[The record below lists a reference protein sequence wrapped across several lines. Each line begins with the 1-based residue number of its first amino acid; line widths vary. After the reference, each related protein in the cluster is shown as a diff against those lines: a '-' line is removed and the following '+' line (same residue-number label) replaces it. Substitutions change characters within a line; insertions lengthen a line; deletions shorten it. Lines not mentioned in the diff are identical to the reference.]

1 MFQNCGTII
10 KGVNMYNENIR
21 RNKKRK
27 KQRNIGV
34 IIVEKFPKLV
44 TDSQRSRNLIT
55 PSKRSTK
62 NPTPHHVT
70 M

>member
-1 MFQNCGTII
+1 MFQNCGTIT

-44 TDSQRSRNLIT
+44 TVRDPRILQHQVREVPKTL
-55 PSKRSTK
+55 
-62 NPTPHHVT
+62 HLT